1 MNKEIIPIFFSSDDN
16 YIPFL
21 SVAINS
27 LISNASKEYNYEII
41 ILNSGLSS
49 ENIQKI
55 SKYSK
60 ENVNIKFEDVRPK
73 IKDIIKDLEFRL
85 RDYYSISIF
94 YRLFIPSLFKKYK
107 KAIYLDADIVLVDDI
122 SKLYNEDIDN
132 FLVAGVPDEV
142 VNNNVYFREYSV
154 KSLDLEPGN
163 YFNSGVLLMNLEKFR
178 EEKIEEK
185 FLHILSKYNFDV
197 IAPDQDYLNF
207 LCKGKVKYIDRGWDR
222 MPNPDKNFNDEDL
235 HLIHF
240 NMFQKPWNYDNV
252 LYEDHFWKYANQTE
266 FCNEINAMK
275 AKYTVEDINKDK
287 QGEIN
292 LVNQS
297 RRISKSEFTFKNIID
312 KDYFNFMYE

>member
-1 MNKEIIPIFFSSDDN
+1 MNKQIIPIFFSSDDN

-49 ENIQKI
+49 DNMEKI
-55 SKYSK
+55 SKYDK
-60 ENVNIKFEDVRPK
+60 ENIKIKFEDVRPK
-73 IKDIIKDLEFRL
+73 IKDIVKDLELRL
-85 RDYYSISIF
+85 RDYYYISIF
-94 YRLFIPSLFKKYK
+94 YRLFIPSLFKEYK
-107 KAIYLDADIVLVDDI
+107 KVIYLDADIVLVDDI
-122 SKLYNEDIDN
+122 SKLYNEEIDE

-207 LCKGKVKYIDRGWDR
+207 LCKGKVKYINRGWDR
-222 MPNPDKNFNDEDL
+222 MPNPDETFNDNDL

-252 LYEDHFWKYANQTE
+252 LYEEYFWKYANDTE
-266 FCNEINAMK
+266 FYNEISLMRG
-275 AKYTVEDINKDK
+275 KYTAEDISKDK

-297 RRISKSEFTFKNIID
+297 RRISKSDFTFKNIID
-312 KDYFNFMYE
+312 KDYFNYM

>member
-1 MNKEIIPIFFSSDDN
+1 MNKQIIPIFFSSDDN

-49 ENIQKI
+49 DNMEKI
-55 SKYSK
+55 SKYDK
-60 ENVNIKFEDVRPK
+60 ENIKIKFEDVRPK
-73 IKDIIKDLEFRL
+73 IKDIVKDLELRL

-94 YRLFIPSLFKKYK
+94 YRLFIPSLFKEYK

-122 SKLYNEDIDN
+122 SKLYNEEIDE

-207 LCKGKVKYIDRGWDR
+207 LCKGKVKYINRGWDR
-222 MPNPDKNFNDEDL
+222 MPNPDETFNDNDL

-240 NMFQKPWNYDNV
+240 NMFQKPCNYDNV
-252 LYEDHFWKYANQTE
+252 LYEEYFWKYANDTE
-266 FCNEINAMK
+266 FYNEISLMRG
-275 AKYTVEDINKDK
+275 KYTAEDISKDK

-297 RRISKSEFTFKNIID
+297 RRISKSDFTFKNIID
-312 KDYFNFMYE
+312 KDYFNYM

>member
-1 MNKEIIPIFFSSDDN
+1 MNKQIIPIFFSSDDN

-49 ENIQKI
+49 DNMEKI
-55 SKYSK
+55 SKYDK
-60 ENVNIKFEDVRPK
+60 ENIKIKFEDVRPK
-73 IKDIIKDLEFRL
+73 IKDIVKDLELRL

-94 YRLFIPSLFKKYK
+94 YRLFIPSLFKEYK

-122 SKLYNEDIDN
+122 SKLYNEEIDE

-207 LCKGKVKYIDRGWDR
+207 LCKGKVKYINRGWDR
-222 MPNPDKNFNDEDL
+222 MPNPDETFNDNDL

-252 LYEDHFWKYANQTE
+252 LYEEYFWKYANDTE
-266 FCNEINAMK
+266 FYNEISLMRG
-275 AKYTVEDINKDK
+275 KYTAEDISKDK

-297 RRISKSEFTFKNIID
+297 RRISKSDFTFKNIID
-312 KDYFNFMYE
+312 KDYFNYM

>member
-1 MNKEIIPIFFSSDDN
+1 MNKEVIPIFFSSDDN

-27 LISNASKEYNYEII
+27 LISNANKEYNYEII

-73 IKDIIKDLEFRL
+73 IKDIIKDLELRL

-94 YRLFIPSLFKKYK
+94 YRLFIPSLFKEYK

-122 SKLYNEDIDN
+122 SKLYNEDIND

-178 EEKIEEK
+178 KEKIEEK

-207 LCKGKVKYIDRGWDR
+207 LCKGKVKYINRGWDR

-252 LYEDHFWKYANQTE
+252 LYEDYFWKYANQTE
-266 FCNEINAMK
+266 FCDEINAMK

-297 RRISKSEFTFKNIID
+297 RRISKSDFTFKNVID
-312 KDYFNFMYE
+312 KDYFNFM

>member
-1 MNKEIIPIFFSSDDN
+1 MNKQIIPIFFSSDDN

-49 ENIQKI
+49 DNMEKI
-55 SKYSK
+55 SKYDK
-60 ENVNIKFEDVRPK
+60 ENIKIKFEDVRPK
-73 IKDIIKDLEFRL
+73 IKDIVKDLELRL

-94 YRLFIPSLFKKYK
+94 YRLFIPSLFKEYK

-122 SKLYNEDIDN
+122 SKLYNEEIDE

-207 LCKGKVKYIDRGWDR
+207 LCKGKVKYINRGWDR
-222 MPNPDKNFNDEDL
+222 MPNPDETFNDNDL

-252 LYEDHFWKYANQTE
+252 LYEEYFWKYANDTE
-266 FCNEINAMK
+266 FYNEISLMRG
-275 AKYTVEDINKDK
+275 KYTAEDISKDK

-297 RRISKSEFTFKNIID
+297 RRISKSDFTFKNIID
-312 KDYFNFMYE
+312 KEYFNYM

>member
-1 MNKEIIPIFFSSDDN
+1 MNKQIIPIFFSSDDN

-21 SVAINS
+21 SGAINS

-49 ENIQKI
+49 DNMEKI
-55 SKYSK
+55 SKYDK
-60 ENVNIKFEDVRPK
+60 ENIKIKFEDVRPK
-73 IKDIIKDLEFRL
+73 IKDIVKDLELRL

-94 YRLFIPSLFKKYK
+94 YRLFIPSLFKEYK

-122 SKLYNEDIDN
+122 SKLYNEEIDE

-207 LCKGKVKYIDRGWDR
+207 LCKGKVKYINRGWDR
-222 MPNPDKNFNDEDL
+222 MPNPDETFNDNDL

-252 LYEDHFWKYANQTE
+252 LYEEYFWKYANDTE
-266 FCNEINAMK
+266 FYNEISLMRG
-275 AKYTVEDINKDK
+275 KYTAEDISKDK

-297 RRISKSEFTFKNIID
+297 RRISKSDFTFKNIID
-312 KDYFNFMYE
+312 KDYFNYM

>member
-1 MNKEIIPIFFSSDDN
+1 MNKQIIPIFFSSDDN

-49 ENIQKI
+49 DNMEKI
-55 SKYSK
+55 SKYDK
-60 ENVNIKFEDVRPK
+60 ENIKIKFEDVRPK
-73 IKDIIKDLEFRL
+73 IKDIVKDLELRL

-94 YRLFIPSLFKKYK
+94 YRLFIPSLFKEYK

-122 SKLYNEDIDN
+122 SKLYNEEIDE

-207 LCKGKVKYIDRGWDR
+207 LCKGKVKYINRGWDR
-222 MPNPDKNFNDEDL
+222 MPNPDETFNDNDL

-252 LYEDHFWKYANQTE
+252 LYEEYFWKYANDTE
-266 FCNEINAMK
+266 FYNEISSMRG
-275 AKYTVEDINKDK
+275 KYTAEDISKDK

-297 RRISKSEFTFKNIID
+297 RRISKSDFTFKNIID
-312 KDYFNFMYE
+312 KDYFNYM

>member
-1 MNKEIIPIFFSSDDN
+1 MNKQIIPIFFSSDDN

-49 ENIQKI
+49 DNMEKI
-55 SKYSK
+55 SKYDK
-60 ENVNIKFEDVRPK
+60 ENIKIKFEDVRHK
-73 IKDIIKDLEFRL
+73 IKDIVKDLELRL

-94 YRLFIPSLFKKYK
+94 YRLFIPSLFKEYK

-122 SKLYNEDIDN
+122 SKLYNEEIDE

-207 LCKGKVKYIDRGWDR
+207 LCKGKVKYINRGWDR
-222 MPNPDKNFNDEDL
+222 MPNPDETFNDNDL

-252 LYEDHFWKYANQTE
+252 LYEEYFWKYANDTE
-266 FCNEINAMK
+266 FYNEISLMRG
-275 AKYTVEDINKDK
+275 KYTAEDISKDK

-297 RRISKSEFTFKNIID
+297 RRISKSDFTFKNIID
-312 KDYFNFMYE
+312 KDYFNYM

>member
-1 MNKEIIPIFFSSDDN
+1 MNKQIIPIFFSSDDN

-49 ENIQKI
+49 DNMEKI
-55 SKYSK
+55 SKYDK
-60 ENVNIKFEDVRPK
+60 ENIKIKFEDVRPK
-73 IKDIIKDLEFRL
+73 IKDIVKDLELRL

-94 YRLFIPSLFKKYK
+94 YRLFIPSLFKEYK

-122 SKLYNEDIDN
+122 SKLYNEEIDE

-185 FLHILSKYNFDV
+185 FLHIISKYNFDV

-207 LCKGKVKYIDRGWDR
+207 LCKGKVKYINRGWDR
-222 MPNPDKNFNDEDL
+222 MPNPDETFNDNDL

-252 LYEDHFWKYANQTE
+252 LYEEYFWKYANDTE
-266 FCNEINAMK
+266 FYNEISSMRG
-275 AKYTVEDINKDK
+275 KYTAEDISKDK

-297 RRISKSEFTFKNIID
+297 RRISKSDFTFKNIID
-312 KDYFNFMYE
+312 KDYFNYM